1 MWLWDHTHS
10 DVYAIIIT
18 LGAAAP
24 VVSWVVCKLAVLKNV
39 LSLRR
44 DCWEKLIGFVSCL
57 SAQWWHNGQYYEF
70 QKKRSIFFL
79 RNKDFCSDIH
89 YETHLE
95 LKCLKPNIDLG
106 VLWLKGAI
114 IVLLETLPCPPAS
127 EYWRALEGNGNSSI
141 EDTFHSKVSLGPLQE
156 ERSTAKFRWF
166 TSSLVV
172 LKNINIIEPIILHCI
187 DVAHPFICFTKND
200 RHPKQSSYNL
210 YTEQN
215 Y

>member
-1 MWLWDHTHS
+1 MARKSHMQSLLLKGATEHQYLHQVSTTVGIPAHLWDHTHS

-127 EYWRALEGNGNSSI
+127 EYWRAMVTI
-141 EDTFHSKVSLGPLQE
+141 
-156 ERSTAKFRWF
+156 A
-166 TSSLVV
+166 
-172 LKNINIIEPIILHCI
+172 
-187 DVAHPFICFTKND
+187 
-200 RHPKQSSYNL
+200 
-210 YTEQN
+210 
-215 Y
+215 